1 MHTLQ
6 AAKAAMQV
14 LTSHARLKY
23 NTYSDGG
30 VASRSSLSS
39 PVVLSRELQRTCTLT
54 RSRISPIARIHTSPK
69 VKAAEE

>member
-23 NTYSDGG
+23 NTRSGKATLPQGAPRCAVEVLGLSD
-30 VASRSSLSS
+30 VLYTDVWPHANSRT
-39 PVVLSRELQRTCTLT
+39 PCPRTLW
-54 RSRISPIARIHTSPK
+54 PL
-69 VKAAEE
+69 

>member
-23 NTYSDGG
+23 NTRSGKPTLPQGALRGVVEVRDVSDVLYTG
-30 VASRSSLSS
+30 V
-39 PVVLSRELQRTCTLT
+39 LQT
-54 RSRISPIARIHTSPK
+54 RQ
-69 VKAAEE
+69 